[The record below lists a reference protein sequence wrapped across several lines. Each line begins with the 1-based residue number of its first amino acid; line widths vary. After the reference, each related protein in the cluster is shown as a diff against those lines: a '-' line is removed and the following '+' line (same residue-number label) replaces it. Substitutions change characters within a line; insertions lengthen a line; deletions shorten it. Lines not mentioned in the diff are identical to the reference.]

1 MPDVIINFK
10 VQQTG
15 VDEVIDNLTATGQ
28 VEAQMAANVK
38 AANASFAEQAKV
50 IGTTAG
56 AADKLGT
63 SLKNIPKSIVGG
75 AAKEVEDLRAKFQ
88 AGGLSVNVFA
98 TAVSLAAKKLQELTP
113 GSKAFTS
120 LQNEIKATVVANEL
134 MNKSFTS
141 TRSELR
147 AMREALVQ
155 LEDAGLEGTRTFNEI
170 AMAAG
175 RLDDQIGDT
184 QARIKALGSDTLA
197 LDAGIQAVQ
206 GVAGAFS
213 VLQGVTA
220 LAGAENEELQ
230 KTLLKV
236 NGAMAILTGLQQVQ
250 QVIAKQTILTTVTEN
265 ALKRIGA
272 AATALQSAT
281 ESQYIVVRVAA
292 TAAQRGLN
300 AAMAANTATVLLVA
314 IAAVASA
321 LLYFT
326 SRTTEAEKA
335 QTALAESIKRTSESA
350 TFQAELLN
358 VLASGYQ
365 NEVDL
370 LRASGAERSVIAD
383 AEAKSIR
390 KQIADQQNLQKEL
403 RLRSGGEE
411 EFSASLAKESTLR
424 GQLRVK
430 EAEMGT
436 AILEEGKEASKK
448 ALEENQKNLQK
459 FLRDQVAANEAALIE
474 ARTASEKLTA
484 TINLAQSRARL
495 EISQPD
501 TGPNQRLLAEL
512 KAGEDIRKARQ
523 DLFGDLE
530 KIGLGEATEVS
541 FAENKEILANAEVNR
556 QILEGKQAR
565 AQEETAIIEERIE
578 REKQLNEQFVQASFD
593 TALSLLQSL
602 SEISRNQS
610 LAEEKRLRDRLN
622 NGLISQREYD
632 RELRRMKRKQAEDDK
647 KLAIFQAIV
656 ATARAV
662 TQALPVIPLAI
673 LAGLLGAV
681 QIALIA
687 AQPIPAFAKGTK
699 NAPGGPSLVGEA
711 GAELIYQN
719 GKWDLA
725 RRAQIMDLQR
735 GAKVLPAWE
744 TSRILNEFNI
754 PAPGLPAG
762 TEQAQGVRIDYN
774 KLGEAIGM
782 QISKLPLQ
790 VNNWDERGYNRYN
803 SSMSKRSMYL
813 SKKYKL

>member
-38 AANASFAEQAKV
+38 SANAAFAEQTKV
-50 IGTTAG
+50 IGATAG
-56 AADKLGT
+56 AGDKLAA

-113 GSKAFTS
+113 GSKAFTA
-120 LQNEIKATVVANEL
+120 LQNEIKASIVANEL
-134 MNKSFTS
+134 LNKSFTS
-141 TRSELR
+141 TRTELR

-155 LEDAGLEGTRTFNEI
+155 LEDAGLEGTRTFGEL
-170 AMAAG
+170 AREAG
-175 RLDDQIGDT
+175 KLDDQLGDT
-184 QARIKALGSDTLA
+184 QARIKALGSDTLE

-213 VLQGVTA
+213 VLQGITA

-300 AAMAANTATVLLVA
+300 AAMAANPATVLLVA

-411 EFSASLAKESTLR
+411 EFSASLVKESALR

-484 TINLAQSRARL
+484 TINLAQSQARL

-512 KAGEDIRKARQ
+512 KAGEAIRQARV

-578 REKQLNEQFVQASFD
+578 REKQLQDQFVQASFD
-593 TALSLLQSL
+593 VALSLLQSL
-602 SEISRNQS
+602 SEISRNQN
-610 LAEEKRLRDRLN
+610 LAEQKQLQDRLD

-632 RELRRMKRKQAEDDK
+632 REVRRMKRKQAEDDK
-647 KLAIFQAIV
+647 KLALFQAIV
-656 ATARAV
+656 ATARGVA
-662 TQALPVIPLAI
+662 QASPVIPLMI

-687 AQPIPAFAKGTK
+687 AQPIPAFKKGTK

-725 RRAQIMDLQR
+725 RRAQIMDLQK

-754 PAPGLPAG
+754 PSPGLPAG
-762 TEQAQGVRIDYN
+762 TEQAQGMRIDYN
-774 KLGEAIGM
+774 KLGEAIGV

>member
-1 MPDVIINFK
+1 
-10 VQQTG
+10 
-15 VDEVIDNLTATGQ
+15 
-28 VEAQMAANVK
+28 MAANVK
-38 AANASFAEQAKV
+38 AANTAFAEQTKV
-50 IGTTAG
+50 IGATAG
-56 AADKLGT
+56 AGDRLAA

-88 AGGLSVNVFA
+88 AGGLSVNAFA
-98 TAVSLAAKKLQELTP
+98 TAVALAGKRLQELTP
-113 GSKAFTS
+113 GSKAFVA
-120 LQNEIKATVVANEL
+120 LQNEIKASIVVNEQL
-134 MNKSFTS
+134 NKSFAS
-141 TRSELR
+141 SRAELN
-147 AMREALVQ
+147 AMREALGQ
-155 LEDAGLEGTRTFNEI
+155 LSDAGF
-170 AMAAG
+170 
-175 RLDDQIGDT
+175 GDT
-184 QARIKALGSDTLA
+184 NIFTNLAEEAGKLDNQIDSTRARINALGSDTLA

-213 VLQGVTA
+213 VLQGITA
-220 LAGAENEELQ
+220 LAGSENEELQ

-300 AAMAANTATVLLVA
+300 AAMAANPATVLLVA

-326 SRTTEAEKA
+326 SRTSEAEKA
-335 QTALAESIKRTSESA
+335 QDALNESIKRTSESA

-358 VLASGYQ
+358 TLAQGYQ
-365 NEVDL
+365 NEIDL
-370 LRASGAERSVIAD
+370 LRANGATRSTIAD

-403 RLRSGGEE
+403 RLRSGAEE
-411 EFSASLAKESTLR
+411 EFSASVEKESTLR

-430 EAEMGT
+430 EAELGT
-436 AILEEGKEASKK
+436 TILQEGQEASKK
-448 ALEENQKNLQK
+448 SLEENQKNLQQ

-474 ARTASEKLTA
+474 ARTGFEKLNA

-501 TGPNQRLLAEL
+501 TGPNARLLAEL
-512 KAGEDIRKARQ
+512 KANEEIRKARQ
-523 DLFGDLE
+523 DFIGDLE
-530 KIGLGEATEVS
+530 KIGLGEATALTPAS
-541 FAENKEILANAEVNR
+541 NKEILDAAEVNR
-556 QILEGKQAR
+556 QILEGKQQR

-578 REKQLNEQFVQASFD
+578 REKQLQEQFVQASFD

-662 TQALPVIPLAI
+662 TQALPVIPLAV
-673 LAGLLGAV
+673 LAGILGAV

-735 GAKVLPAWE
+735 GAKVLPAFE

-754 PAPGLPAG
+754 PVPGLPAG

-803 SSMSKRSMYL
+803 SSLSKRSMYL